1 MVSAGTRPL
10 YVSRDPSA
18 RCCSKRKVRCSGRL
32 DRTSAQE
39 QVLRLLRSHQDDILR
54 LLRSHQDDIPRTVR
68 PSYGR
73 IVTGRWFEPA
83 RDANVV

>member
-39 QVLRLLRSHQDDILR
+39 QVLRLLRSHQDDI
-54 LLRSHQDDIPRTVR
+54 PRTVR